1 MLDQRGRL
9 LRAALWFGAL
19 RPAPRDPALTAL
31 RFWLNSWPGIGAV
44 AVGMAHQGYDL
55 QLTRYDARGWRATF
69 YASGMEHSITGAT
82 GSAFEP
88 SPWRATQRA
97 ALEVFGRTIVTQ

>member
-1 MLDQRGRL
+1 MLDRRGRQ
-9 LRAALWFGAL
+9 LRVAPWFLEL
-19 RPAPRDPALTAL
+19 RPAPADAALAAL
-31 RFWLNSWPGIGAV
+31 RSWLDSWTGIGAV
-44 AVGMAHQGYDL
+44 TVGMAHQGYDL

-69 YASGMEHSITGAT
+69 YASGMEHSITGAI

-97 ALEVFGRTIVTQ
+97 ALQALGRV

>member
-1 MLDQRGRL
+1 MRDRRGRQL
-9 LRAALWFGAL
+9 QVAVWFLEL
-19 RPAPRDPALTAL
+19 RPAPADAALAAL
-31 RFWLNSWPGIGAV
+31 RSWMDSWAGIGAV
-44 AVGMAHQGYDL
+44 TAGMAYQGYDL

-69 YASGMEHSITGAT
+69 YASGMEHSITGAI

-97 ALEVFGRTIVTQ
+97 ALQALGQVIA